1 MSSEGHLDGD
11 VAGQRDWQTMAS
23 NVVVLLHGL
32 GRTRHSLRR
41 LKRRLESEGWETW
54 STTYSSRKQSIMESA
69 EQVATLIESDLTDR
83 ELFVVT
89 HSMGGIVVRQLA
101 DRFQWRGCVMVA
113 PPNQGSRAARWAQ
126 KVPGLPALFGPALT
140 ELARPE
146 SWPDPPQ
153 PSLIVAGTR
162 GLAWSSPPSWI
173 LSCAGIFD
181 KGSVNDGTLL
191 LDETRHESVEE
202 HIAIEAGH
210 STIMSN
216 PKVVDTVVNWLDGH
230 R

>member
-1 MSSEGHLDGD
+1 
-11 VAGQRDWQTMAS
+11 MAPT
-23 NVVVLLHGL
+23 VVLLHGL

-41 LKRRLESEGWETW
+41 LKRRLESEGWDTW
-54 STTYSSRKQSIMESA
+54 STTYSSRKQSIIDSA
-69 EQVATLIESDLTDR
+69 EQVANLIESDLPGR

-89 HSMGGIVVRQLA
+89 HSMGGIIVRQLA

-113 PPNQGSRAARWAQ
+113 PPNKGSRAARWAR
-126 KVPGLPALFGPALT
+126 KMPGLPFLFGPALM
-140 ELARPE
+140 ELACPDQ
-146 SWPDPPQ
+146 WPDPPR
-153 PSLIVAGTR
+153 PSLVIGGTR

-181 KGSVNDGTLL
+181 KGCANDGTLL
-191 LDETRHESVEE
+191 LDETRHDSVDD
-202 HIAIEAGH
+202 HISIEAGH

-216 PKVVDTVVNWLDGH
+216 LKVIDAVVKWLDAH